1 MPSSVIHHF
10 DYYPESAVL
19 RVTFVS
25 GIIYEYKSVPEKIYE
40 SMRNSFS
47 KGRFLNEH
55 VKGKFS
61 FEKIKEGRQHGSL

>member
-10 DYYPESAVL
+10 DYSPESAVL

-25 GIIYEYKSVPEKIYE
+25 GIIYEYKSVPKEIYE
-40 SMRNSFS
+40 RMSNSFS
-47 KGRFLNEH
+47 KGKFLNEH

-61 FEKIKEGRQHGSL
+61 FEKIKEDQRNSTG

>member
-1 MPSSVIHHF
+1 
-10 DYYPESAVL
+10 
-19 RVTFVS
+19 VTFVS

-61 FEKIKEGRQHGSL
+61 FEKIKEGGQHGSL